1 MEVRLPKALQGMNFF
16 DEGGGEDTPKK
27 KEEKPKNDE
36 KSFRR
41 MELPKRGQKIS
52 MEKAMEIAN
61 VNGYSGGE
69 LYKFLEEYSPQTIQI
84 LTTEPEKWK
93 GFRKDPNY
101 EPPSTKEEIEAYN
114 KFNERYEKIKNSSNT
129 PELIKYLDANQF
141 KVYTKSNPNNKLRG
155 NFIVDSAKKKGAKV
169 EQNEDGTFTVYDD
182 ETVFKDTD
190 KTFGKGRIIDPDAY
204 YGRTT
209 YKRGTDLVNAYEF
222 IEPPKYSGKMPKPE
236 EIEALSQGEYRERAL
251 DPQYK
256 PYYANVYFN
265 PQNTAEPLTYGSQ
278 TNAQDLERFKT
289 AQQLRES
296 IMPIYERKQKMKRIK
311 KDVKDAIRSIVPEG
325 GGSGSDDGLSS
336 PGSSKG
342 M

>member
-1 MEVRLPKALQGMNFF
+1 MKVRIPQALQSMNFF
-16 DEGGGEDTPKK
+16 EGEGDEPKK
-27 KEEKPKNDE
+27 EKKEE

-61 VNGYSGGE
+61 VNGYTGGE

-101 EPPSTKEEIEAYN
+101 EPPATKEEIEAFN
-114 KFNERYEKIKNSSNT
+114 KFQERYEKIKGASNT
-129 PELIKYLDANQF
+129 PELVKFLDENQF
-141 KVYTKSNPNNKLRG
+141 KVYSKSQANNKLKG
-155 NFIVDSAKKKGAKV
+155 DFIVNNAKKKGAKV
-169 EQNEDGTFTVYDD
+169 EQNEDGTFTIYDD

-190 KTFGKGRIIDPDAY
+190 KTFGKGRIIDPEAY
-204 YGRTT
+204 YSRTT
-209 YKRGTDLVNAYEF
+209 YKKGTDLVNAYDF
-222 IEPPKYSGKMPKPE
+222 IEPPQYKGKVPKPE
-236 EIEALSQGEYRERAL
+236 EIEALAQGQYFDRAL

-278 TNAQDLERFKT
+278 TNAQDLERFKK
-289 AQQLRES
+289 AQELRNS